1 MPRGGSKPGERRGGR
16 KKGSPNK
23 TNLARAAAI
32 KEEAKQTGL
41 PLAVEALRDGF
52 RRYIALAAPYQKG
65 GPNENDKEFQHY
77 FDKAM
82 KLADR
87 VAPYETPRLQATT
100 LIGDRDKPITHDIN
114 VYFVGAGGKRTA
126 LDG

>member
-1 MPRGGSKPGERRGGR
+1 MVICGKYSRCQRGGSKPGERRGGR

-100 LIGDRDKPITHDIN
+100 LIGDRDN
-114 VYFVGAGGKRTA
+114 
-126 LDG
+126 L